1 MWANVLED
9 FKISTIISVKWKINV
24 FYKINCGLL
33 LINIHFIYI
42 MRRLL
47 YIIIHHSNWTYDQQ
61 ETVYWFME

>member
-33 LINIHFIYI
+33 LINIHTIYI
-42 MRRLL
+42 MRRFAMFLL
-47 YIIIHHSNWTYDQQ
+47 ITTSFQLDL
-61 ETVYWFME
+61 